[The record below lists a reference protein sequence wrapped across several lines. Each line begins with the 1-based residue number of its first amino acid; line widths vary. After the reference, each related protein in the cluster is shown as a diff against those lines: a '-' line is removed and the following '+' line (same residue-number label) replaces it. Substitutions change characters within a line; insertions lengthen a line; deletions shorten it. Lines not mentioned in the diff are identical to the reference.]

1 MAWGE
6 CHEMELAGIP
16 SGYHQAA
23 TIGIFFDV
31 LDHASDLV
39 DGDPL
44 RSAPV
49 APLRSID
56 AAEVSLFI
64 RPLIPNRDFV
74 FLEIGS
80 VRVALKEPKELV
92 ND

>member
-1 MAWGE
+1 
-6 CHEMELAGIP
+6 MELAGIP

-31 LDHASDLV
+31 LDHAGDLV
-39 DGDPL
+39 DGNPI

-49 APLRSID
+49 APLRTID
-56 AAEVSLFI
+56 ATEVPFLI

-74 FLEIGS
+74 FLELGS

>member
-1 MAWGE
+1 
-6 CHEMELAGIP
+6 MELAGIP

-31 LDHASDLV
+31 LDYAGDLV
-39 DGDPL
+39 DRNPV

-49 APLRSID
+49 APLRAID
-56 AAEVSLFI
+56 AAEVTLFI
-64 RPLIPNRDFV
+64 RPLIPNCDLI
-74 FLEIGS
+74 FLQISG
-80 VRVALKEPKELV
+80 VRIALKEPKKLV